1 MKLQIEGIIES
12 ATRIQSRIEQE
23 LAAHSGLAVAVG
35 EVITAANH
43 AKRVS
48 QKARNPWSINKLPA
62 LFLALALLSFLVWI
76 YWNFL
81 HVSVVS
87 IAIPS
92 SDFTE
97 ENLRSLRKKTLRP
110 VLVDSSAQAIEE
122 LNRKKVDFAL
132 IQGGILLS
140 PQWVTLRTPSDEW
153 LLWMTKPGKN
163 LPKSFRS
170 VLTGPKGEGSH
181 SVAIDFFKRWG
192 CLDSVEFVHE
202 WSELASSNT
211 AEGLSEQMLGSVDA
225 TFMVINLTDPEHV
238 RRIEK
243 LLELGFEFQSPY
255 LGIHAKQLGYPEPAL
270 LEQGY
275 IQQNPPIPAK
285 PVHSYRIPIYLVA
298 RQGVSS
304 KTIATVASQYESAIA
319 PLRASEFEFDAHDAS
334 EVFQGV
340 DAFLG
345 ILINI
350 ILAFLAL
357 LGLEMWIYRKR
368 FHELNSLVS
377 LLSMLQSNKD
387 VLGEADPER
396 RHENLLYLSTVSD
409 VLGLISA
416 INGYYTQEN
425 SSLLFNN
432 QSEVIHE
439 RCDNLKLNIQLKI
452 LHAGIPS
459 IPSMV
464 RSETTE

>member
-12 ATRIQSRIEQE
+12 ATRIQSRIEKD
-23 LAAHSGLAVAVG
+23 LASHSGLGIAVG

-62 LFLALALLSFLVWI
+62 IFLAFALISFLVWI

-81 HVSVVS
+81 HVSIVS
-87 IAIPS
+87 IAVPS

-97 ENLRSLRKKTLRP
+97 ENLKSLRKNTLRP

-122 LNRKKVDFAL
+122 LNRKRVDFAL
-132 IQGGILLS
+132 IQGGIPLS

-153 LLWMTKPGKN
+153 LVWMTRPGKN
-163 LPKSFRS
+163 LPKSFHS

-181 SVAIDFFKRWG
+181 SVAIDFFKRWE
-192 CLDSVEFVHE
+192 CLDSVEFIHE
-202 WSELASSNT
+202 WSELVQAS
-211 AEGLSEQMLGSVDA
+211 ADEELSDQTLGQIDA
-225 TFMVINLTDPEHV
+225 AFMVINLTDSDHV

-243 LLELGFEFQSPY
+243 LLKFGFEFQAPY
-255 LGIHAKQLGYPEPAL
+255 LGVHARQLGYPESAV

-275 IQQNPPIPAK
+275 IEQNPLIPSQS
-285 PVHSYRIPIYLVA
+285 VQSYRIPIYLVA

-304 KTIATVASQYESAIA
+304 KTIATVAYQYESAIA

-387 VLGEADPER
+387 ILGETDPER
-396 RHENLLYLSTVSD
+396 RQENLLYLSTVSD

-459 IPSMV
+459 IPSMT
-464 RSETTE
+464 RIETTE